1 MVINMKKS
9 VKVREM
15 ILPNKRIN
23 FFAMSIIILGI
34 ISGSIF
40 LVMLSKV
47 DKDNIILQVTNF
59 FMNVSKN
66 NIDSGQALK
75 NSLIINYIFIF
86 TIWVLGFSVIGI
98 VVNIFLTYLKG
109 FLVGFTIS
117 SIFLTYKYKGFLA
130 VIMYVFPSQVI
141 NSLVVAILLIYSIM
155 FTNNLFRIIVSKKG
169 NNRLMLKKYCVILVF
184 SIILS
189 FVSSLFEV
197 FVFPYLLKII
207 INIYV

>member
-207 INIYV
+207 VNIYV